1 MTKPLLAILLLL
13 PLSVSAG
20 ELDGKGIIC
29 VNTDERYKR
38 PFGVEFKND
47 VALKWVVWKDGTVS
61 KLQLQYPEEIA
72 GKYGAT
78 TTIVHWNNV
87 ETETSSASQYVL
99 NRKTLV
105 LEYQN
110 RSGFTLSL
118 YDCVVSPS
126 LDAFRETLELA
137 RLKLQTEI
145 EASMKDNK
153 I

>member
-1 MTKPLLAILLLL
+1 MIRPLLAILLLL

-20 ELDGKGIIC
+20 ELDGKALIC
-29 VNTDERYKR
+29 VDTDERYQT
-38 PFGVEFKND
+38 PFGIEFKND
-47 VALKWVVWKDGTVS
+47 VVLRWVVWTKGTVA
-61 KLQLQYPEEIA
+61 KLQVQYPEEFA

-78 TTIVHWNNV
+78 TTTVHWNNV

>member
-29 VNTDERYKR
+29 VNTDERYKG

-47 VALKWVVWKDGTVS
+47 VALKWVVLREGTVA

-72 GKYGAT
+72 GKYRTST
-78 TTIVHWNNV
+78 TVVNWWNV
-87 ETETSSASQYVL
+87 ETDLSDPRYVL

-105 LEYQN
+105 LEYKGV
-110 RSGFTLSL
+110 SGFTLAL
-118 YDCVVSPS
+118 YNCVVSPS

-137 RLKLQTEI
+137 RLNLQTEI
-145 EASMKDNK
+145 EASTKDNK

>member
-1 MTKPLLAILLLL
+1 MTKPLLAMLLLL
-13 PLSVSAG
+13 PLSVRAG

-29 VNTDERYKR
+29 VNTDKR
-38 PFGVEFKND
+38 FKTPFGIEFKSD
-47 VALKWVVWKDGTVS
+47 VALKWWVWKDGTVA
-61 KLQLQYPEEIA
+61 KLQLQYPEEFA

-78 TTIVHWNNV
+78 TTTVHWNNV

-145 EASMKDNK
+145 EASTKDNK